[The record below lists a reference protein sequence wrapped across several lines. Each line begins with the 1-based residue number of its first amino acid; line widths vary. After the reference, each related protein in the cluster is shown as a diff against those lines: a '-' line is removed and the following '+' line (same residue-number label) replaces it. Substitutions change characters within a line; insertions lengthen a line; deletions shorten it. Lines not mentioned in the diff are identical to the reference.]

1 MFPTDVKTKDYND
14 SMIHTFDE
22 AIRDKNYS

>member
-22 AIRDKNYS
+22 AVRDINYS